1 MVFSTLLLA
10 GSVADTWWNK
20 LDNSKKTAW
29 TDVKTVFIEHWPAIT
44 VAEKTVLDYQCEILA
59 LCLTDKNI
67 GMQII
72 IAVVAIWAH
81 LQFHNNLQQLVSKA
95 GAATMTGLVYQ
106 VRENLPVVMKEL
118 TTPGVVDWKKFLEE
132 IKDIDTNKLQEKAEG
147 VRKKK
152 EVEKAHNARLTRLES
167 LQTDAVETMHLQL
180 QRTNIQP
187 GQATSNTAPPTL
199 SQQTS
204 RIWYT
209 PRGSAQNT
217 RPSFHP
223 RQPLTTEEHDLMRSR
238 TEELTHHTDTAN
250 GRTAY
255 EEQTKQW
262 FARHS
267 LEGRVTENTPFPLW
281 PGSAMICSGECFRCG
296 THWHM
301 AADCRVPEA
310 LQLII

>member
-1 MVFSTLLLA
+1 MEVEWYIVLNDLKTEAGKVMVFSTLLLA

-132 IKDIDTNKLQEKAEG
+132 IKDINTNKLQEKAEG

-204 RIWYT
+204 RI
-209 PRGSAQNT
+209 
-217 RPSFHP
+217 
-223 RQPLTTEEHDLMRSR
+223 
-238 TEELTHHTDTAN
+238 
-250 GRTAY
+250 
-255 EEQTKQW
+255 
-262 FARHS
+262 
-267 LEGRVTENTPFPLW
+267 
-281 PGSAMICSGECFRCG
+281 
-296 THWHM
+296 
-301 AADCRVPEA
+301 
-310 LQLII
+310 